1 MLDRIKKITCILVCS
16 LGTLLSIGCEKNE
29 SLSDLSSPAYIT
41 HPKQVDFAIAGCHI
55 YYKGKELPQFT
66 GTKADQAPTIQSW
79 IDVLGND
86 YVNFDANIFVWKELG
101 FRVFTRRDDKSKVQ
115 TLTIMKYV
123 PAPKYIELENDANNP
138 ELLEDMRKFYGDN
151 RYEKNLPQRI
161 TDARNEI
168 TIYSRIPHPKPIW
181 FNGAII
187 ENHFNKELFNQQ
199 LAQYRQKLHD
209 GYESPWGQ
217 GSGSQFFEG
226 YTYWVKSSFSK
237 CEGDWG
243 FESSILIKQ
252 EFAPDDVIGD
262 ISIGPDR

>member
-1 MLDRIKKITCILVCS
+1 MFDCIKKITCILVCS

-29 SLSDLSSPAYIT
+29 SLSGLNSPAYTT

-55 YYKGKELPQFT
+55 YYKGKELPPFT
-66 GTKADQAPTIQSW
+66 GTKVDQAPTIQSW

-101 FRVFTRRDDKSKVQ
+101 FRVFTRREDKNKVQ

-123 PAPKYIELENDANNP
+123 PVPKYIELENDANNP
-138 ELLEDMRKFYGDN
+138 ELLEDMRKYYGDN